1 MISPMRARVRIAKVR
16 SMPATTRIPEPR
28 PLARHTQRPWRQAE
42 PDPRRP
48 RRAVEHRFA
57 APVVRELPP
66 RRELRAAA
74 GTW

>member
-1 MISPMRARVRIAKVR
+1 MT
-16 SMPATTRIPEPR
+16 ATFIPEPR
-28 PLARHTQRPWRQAE
+28 PLARHPQRPWRSVE
-42 PDPRRP
+42 PGPRQPTRL
-48 RRAVEHRFA
+48 VEHRFA